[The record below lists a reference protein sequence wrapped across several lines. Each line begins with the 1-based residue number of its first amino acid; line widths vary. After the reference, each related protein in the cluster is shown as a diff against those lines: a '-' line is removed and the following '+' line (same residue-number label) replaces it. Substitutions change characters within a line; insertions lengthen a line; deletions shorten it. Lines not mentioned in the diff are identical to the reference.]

1 MVRPSRVAPSLRSR
15 PKAPPSRRSKDWL
28 QLAHCTPCNLHT
40 GTSMVCSAGSAPRGW
55 CSLPSPSSLT
65 ILIPARNRSGTDWR
79 GTSAAALAI
88 TTSCAPCKRPRSHWP
103 RERPPNH
110 CSVGIRRRRGSA
122 MNPSE
127 FAYQR
132 AESIEEAIVLLQEH
146 GEGAKLIAG
155 GHSLL
160 PIMKLRLAEPETL
173 VDIGRIAELRGVRRA
188 DGEIAIGALSTHH
201 QIATDAQIRS
211 AVPLLA
217 DTAAR
222 VGDRQVRNRGTIG
235 GTLAHAD
242 AAADYPAAI
251 LALDASIVARGSEG
265 ERRIPGRE
273 FFLDFLTT
281 ALRSDEIL
289 TEVRIAVPAEGHGW
303 SYQKLANQASGYA
316 IVGVG
321 AMVVLDGEGRAA
333 DVRIGVT
340 GAAAVPWRAEA
351 TETALQGQRLD
362 EGAVAAA
369 AELVDGGIDFLDD
382 LHGSAEYRRR
392 VTRGLTSRAIVEA
405 AGRAR
410 QA

>member
-1 MVRPSRVAPSLRSR
+1 
-15 PKAPPSRRSKDWL
+15 
-28 QLAHCTPCNLHT
+28 
-40 GTSMVCSAGSAPRGW
+40 
-55 CSLPSPSSLT
+55 
-65 ILIPARNRSGTDWR
+65 
-79 GTSAAALAI
+79 
-88 TTSCAPCKRPRSHWP
+88 
-103 RERPPNH
+103 
-110 CSVGIRRRRGSA
+110 

-132 AESIEEAIVLLQEH
+132 AESVEEAIALLEEH

-173 VDIGRIAELRGVRRA
+173 VDIGHIAELRGVRRA
-188 DGEIAIGALSTHH
+188 SDGIAIGALTTHH
-201 QIATDAQIRS
+201 QIATDAEIRS
-211 AVPLLA
+211 RIPLLA

-235 GTLAHAD
+235 GALAHAD

-251 LALDASIVARGSEG
+251 LALDATIVARGSQG
-265 ERRIPGRE
+265 ERKIPARE

-281 ALRSDEIL
+281 ALRPDELL
-289 TEVRIAVPAEGHGW
+289 TEVRISVPAEGHGW

-321 AMVVLDGEGRAA
+321 AVVVLDGQGAVA
-333 DVRIGVT
+333 DIRVGVT
-340 GAAAVPWRAEA
+340 GAAAVAWRAEA
-351 TETALQGQRLD
+351 TERALSGQRLD
-362 EGAVAAA
+362 DGVIAAA
-369 AELVDGGIDFLDD
+369 ADLVDGGIDFLDD

-392 VTRGLTSRAIVEA
+392 VARGLSRRAILEA

-410 QA
+410 QR

>member
-1 MVRPSRVAPSLRSR
+1 
-15 PKAPPSRRSKDWL
+15 
-28 QLAHCTPCNLHT
+28 
-40 GTSMVCSAGSAPRGW
+40 
-55 CSLPSPSSLT
+55 
-65 ILIPARNRSGTDWR
+65 
-79 GTSAAALAI
+79 
-88 TTSCAPCKRPRSHWP
+88 
-103 RERPPNH
+103 
-110 CSVGIRRRRGSA
+110 

-132 AESIEEAIVLLQEH
+132 AGSVDEAIALLQEH

-173 VDIGRIAELRGVRRA
+173 VDIGRIPELRGVRIA
-188 DGEIAIGALSTHH
+188 DGEIAIGALTTHH
-201 QIATDAQIRS
+201 QIATDGQIRS
-211 AVPLLA
+211 VVPLLA

-235 GTLAHAD
+235 GALAHAD

-251 LALDASIVARGSEG
+251 LALDASIVARGSQG
-265 ERRIPGRE
+265 ERRIPARE

-281 ALRSDEIL
+281 ALQPDEIL
-289 TEVRIAVPAEGHGW
+289 TEIQISSPAEGHGW

-321 AMVVLDGEGRAA
+321 AVVVLDGQGAVT
-333 DVRIGVT
+333 DVRVGVT
-340 GAAAVPWRAEA
+340 GAAAVAWRAEA
-351 TETALQGQRLD
+351 TETALRGQRL
-362 EGAVAAA
+362 ENGAIAAA
-369 AELVDGGIDFLDD
+369 ADLVDGGIDFLDD

-392 VTRGLTSRAIVEA
+392 VTRGLTRRAILEA

-410 QA
+410 QG

>member
-1 MVRPSRVAPSLRSR
+1 
-15 PKAPPSRRSKDWL
+15 
-28 QLAHCTPCNLHT
+28 
-40 GTSMVCSAGSAPRGW
+40 
-55 CSLPSPSSLT
+55 
-65 ILIPARNRSGTDWR
+65 
-79 GTSAAALAI
+79 
-88 TTSCAPCKRPRSHWP
+88 
-103 RERPPNH
+103 
-110 CSVGIRRRRGSA
+110 

-132 AESIEEAIVLLQEH
+132 PGSVEEAIALLEEH

-173 VDIGRIAELRGVRRA
+173 VDIGRIPELRGVRRA
-188 DGEIAIGALSTHH
+188 DGEIRIGALTTHH
-201 QIATDAQIRS
+201 QIATDEQIRS

-235 GTLAHAD
+235 GALAHAD

-251 LALDASIVARGSEG
+251 LALDASIVARGSQG
-265 ERRIPGRE
+265 ERRIPARE

-281 ALRSDEIL
+281 ALQPNEIL
-289 TEVRIAVPAEGHGW
+289 TEVLISIPTEGHGW

-321 AMVVLDGEGRAA
+321 AVVILDGQGAVA
-333 DVRIGVT
+333 DVRVGVT
-340 GAAAVPWRAEA
+340 GAAAVAWRAEA
-351 TETALQGQRLD
+351 TETALRGQRLD
-362 EGAVAAA
+362 NGVVAAA
-369 AELVDGGIDFLDD
+369 ADLVDGGIDFLDD

-392 VTRGLTSRAIVEA
+392 VTRGLTRRAILEA
-405 AGRAR
+405 AGRA
-410 QA
+410 QQG